1 MTDQPI
7 TPPAA
12 PAAAPGGKP
21 GSPRWRYA
29 AGGVLFVLLLAA
41 GLAGFF
47 LAYPAKAPDAL
58 GRAIEDITGANPHP
72 VTLLRPSSQPLSAL
86 AQLGAQIFRDPAL
99 SASGRQSCAS
109 CHSPD
114 RAFGPPN
121 DRDVQIGGPGMTTE
135 GVRPPPSLAYLYR
148 QGPFTIG
155 PAAGETDAVI
165 PLDQLAQQAQGA
177 PRASKSAGVSPA
189 AAAMVPSGGLF
200 WDGRDDT
207 LMGQARGPMLNPAEM
222 ANRSMEAVAAK
233 LARASYAGQFTPLF
247 GKAVLHNPA
256 MLFTEAMSA
265 LSRYQ
270 IEAAAFHRFDS
281 KYDQWLE
288 GKARLSH
295 AEMRGLRLFND
306 PLKGNCAG
314 CHLSQPTRD
323 GLPPLFTDTE
333 YEALGLPRNPR
344 LAANR
349 DPHYADMGLCGP
361 YRTDLAKQ
369 TQYCGMFL
377 TPTLRNAA
385 RRGVY
390 FHNGVYHSLKQV
402 LDFYNYRDVQP
413 GRIYPHDGAGRIAK
427 YNDLPARYHVNVDVA
442 DAPFDRKPGDQP
454 ALTDAESA
462 DIIAFIRT
470 LDDADGRAGGAS
482 MR

>member
-1 MTDQPI
+1 MNHRPDTLS
-7 TPPAA
+7 
-12 PAAAPGGKP
+12 AAAPTP
-21 GSPRWRYA
+21 PQAARRSRRWRYV
-29 AGGVLFVLLLAA
+29 AGAVACVVLVLA
-41 GLAGFF
+41 GLAAFF
-47 LAYPAKAPDAL
+47 LAFPAKAPDAL
-58 GRAIEDITGANPHP
+58 DRTIEDVTGANPHP
-72 VTLLRPSSQPLSAL
+72 VTLLRPAAQPLSAL
-86 AQLGAQIFRDPAL
+86 ATLGQRIFNDPSL

-109 CHSPD
+109 CHSPE

-121 DRDVQIGGPGMTTE
+121 DRDVQVGGPAMTLE

-148 QGPFTIG
+148 QEPFTIG
-155 PAAGETDAVI
+155 PSAGESDAVI

-200 WDGRDDT
+200 WDGRDDM
-207 LMGQARGPMLNPAEM
+207 LMGQAKGPMMNPAEM
-222 ANRSMEAVAAK
+222 ANANMDAVAAK
-233 LARASYAGQFTPLF
+233 LARARYAGQFKPLF
-247 GKAVLHNPA
+247 GQAILTNPA

-270 IEAAAFHRFDS
+270 IEATAFHRFDS
-281 KYDQWLE
+281 KYDHWLE

-314 CHLSQPTRD
+314 CHLSQPSLD

-344 LAANR
+344 LPANR
-349 DPHYADMGLCGP
+349 DPHYVDMGLCGP

-385 RRGVY
+385 SRGVY
-390 FHNGVYHSLKQV
+390 FHNGLYHSLKQV

-413 GRIYPHDGAGRIAK
+413 GRIYPREASGKVAK
-427 YNDLPARYHVNVDVA
+427 YDDLPARYHANVDVA

-470 LDDADGRAGGAS
+470 LDDGDGKTKP
-482 MR
+482 

>member
-1 MTDQPI
+1 MNQQPGTLSPDAP

-12 PAAAPGGKP
+12 EGR
-21 GSPRWRYA
+21 SRRWRYVAGA
-29 AGGVLFVLLLAA
+29 AACVLLMLMALAS
-41 GLAGFF
+41 FF
-47 LAYPAKAPDAL
+47 FVFPDKAPHQLD
-58 GRAIEDITGANPHP
+58 RVIEDATGANPHP
-72 VTLLRPSSQPLSAL
+72 VTLLRPSVEPLSAL
-86 AQLGAQIFRDPAL
+86 ATLGQQIFNDPSL

-109 CHSPD
+109 CHSPE
-114 RAFGPPN
+114 RSFGPPN
-121 DRDVQIGGPGMTTE
+121 DRDVQIGGPAMTIE

-148 QGPFTIG
+148 QGPFIIG
-155 PAAGETDAVI
+155 PAAGETDTVI

-177 PRASKSAGVSPA
+177 PRASKSAGTAQA
-189 AAAMVPSGGLF
+189 ASAMVPSGGLF

-207 LMGQARGPMLNPAEM
+207 LMGQARGPMMNPAEM
-222 ANRSMEAVAAK
+222 ANTSMYDVAAK
-233 LARASYAGQFTPLF
+233 LARAKYAGQFKPLF
-247 GKAVLHNPA
+247 GKTILENPA

-270 IEAAAFHRFDS
+270 VEATAFHRFDS
-281 KYDQWLE
+281 KYDHWLE
-288 GKARLSH
+288 GKARLSR

-314 CHLSQPTRD
+314 CHLSQPSLD

-349 DPHYADMGLCGP
+349 DPHYVDMGICGP

-377 TPTLRNAA
+377 TPTLRNTAE
-385 RRGVY
+385 RGVY

-413 GRIYPHDGAGRIAK
+413 ARVYPRDAAGKVAK
-427 YNDLPARYHVNVDVA
+427 YNDLPARYHGNVDVA
-442 DAPFDRKPGDQP
+442 DAPFDRKPGDAP

-470 LDDADGRAGGAS
+470 LDDGDTRH
-482 MR
+482 

>member
-1 MTDQPI
+1 MNDPSSI
-7 TPPAA
+7 APSIPTPSGA
-12 PAAAPGGKP
+12 GR
-21 GSPRWRYA
+21 SRRWRRT
-29 AGGVLFVLLLAA
+29 AGAVACVVLILAGCAGLLLA
-41 GLAGFF
+41 F
-47 LAYPAKAPDAL
+47 PERAPPSL
-58 GRAIEDITGANPHP
+58 GRVVEDVTGANPHP
-72 VTLLRPSSQPLSAL
+72 VALLRPPAQPLSAL
-86 AQLGAQIFRDPAL
+86 ASLGEQIFNDPSL

-109 CHSPD
+109 CHSPE
-114 RAFGPPN
+114 RSFGPPN
-121 DRDVQIGGPGMTTE
+121 DRDVQIGGPQMRTE

-148 QGPFTIG
+148 QGPFAIG

-165 PLDQLAQQAQGA
+165 PLDQLAQQARGA

-207 LMGQARGPMLNPAEM
+207 LMGQAQGPMMNPAEM
-222 ANRSMEAVAAK
+222 ANANMGEVAAK
-233 LARASYAGQFTPLF
+233 LAHARYAARFKPLF
-247 GKAVLHNPA
+247 GKAVLDNPA

-281 KYDQWLE
+281 KYDHWLE
-288 GKARLSH
+288 GKARLSR

-349 DPHYADMGLCGP
+349 DPHYVDMGLCGP
-361 YRTDLAKQ
+361 YRTDLARQ

-385 RRGVY
+385 SRGVY
-390 FHNGVYHSLKQV
+390 FHNGIYHDLKQV
-402 LDFYNYRDVQP
+402 LDFYNRRDVQP
-413 GRIYPHDGAGRIAK
+413 GRIYPHDASGKVAK
-427 YNDLPARYHVNVDVA
+427 YDDLPARYHGNVDVA

-454 ALTDAESA
+454 ALTDGESA

-470 LDDADGRAGGAS
+470 LDDGDRRSGH
-482 MR
+482 